1 MKVNL
6 ELKQSDAKYQAI
18 IKELVNNIAKSNTEL
33 KGLRSIFDSASINLK
48 EVTQKYEELRA
59 EHVEILVNGFYEPV
73 SREKAETLMMDK
85 EMLLFAKK
93 MTNSKKGVR
102 QKKGERKAKII
113 TN

>member
-1 MKVNL
+1 M
-6 ELKQSDAKYQAI
+6 
-18 IKELVNNIAKSNTEL
+18 
-33 KGLRSIFDSASINLK
+33 
-48 EVTQKYEELRA
+48 
-59 EHVEILVNGFYEPV
+59 EILVNGFYDPV
-73 SREKAETLMMDK
+73 SREKAEALMMDK